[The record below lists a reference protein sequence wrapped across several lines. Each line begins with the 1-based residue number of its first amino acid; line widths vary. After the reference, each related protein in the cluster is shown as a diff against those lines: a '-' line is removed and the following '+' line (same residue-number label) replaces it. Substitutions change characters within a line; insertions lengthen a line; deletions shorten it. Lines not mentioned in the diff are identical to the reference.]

1 MLVNGHWQAAWDPYQ
16 ETDDQG
22 NFKREAASFR
32 HWITPDGSAGPTGN
46 KGFKAEAGRYHLY
59 VAYICPWA
67 SRILA
72 LVKLK
77 QLEDVISISVVE
89 PYLTDFGW
97 CFAGVESRHVSG
109 ATEDHLHPKP
119 YLYQLYLLAEPMMT
133 GRATVPVLWDKKQN
147 TIVNNE
153 SADILAMLDNA
164 FTPWAKNKTNLR
176 PIEQL
181 DQLNQLNEYLY
192 TELNNGV
199 YRAGFAQSQ
208 QAYETAVD
216 DVFHALEV
224 LENRLSDGRL
234 FLLGQ
239 HLTEA
244 DIRLFVTL
252 VRFDCVYH
260 DLFKCNIKP
269 IRDYIWLSHYLSRL
283 FYDHELGETVHFDHI
298 KQGYYSVKAL
308 NPNGVV
314 PSGPI
319 TNIIVNKVKKNHDH

>member
-1 MLVNGHWQAAWDPYQ
+1 MLVNGRWQAAWDPYQ
-16 ETDDQG
+16 KADDKG
-22 NFKREAASFR
+22 NFTRETASFR

-67 SRILA
+67 SRVLA
-72 LVKLK
+72 LLKLK
-77 QLEDVISISVVE
+77 QLEHVISISVVE
-89 PYLTDFGW
+89 PFLTDFGW
-97 CFAGVESRHVSG
+97 SFAGVESRHVSG
-109 ATEDHLHPKP
+109 ATEDHLHQKP

-153 SADILAMLDNA
+153 SADILAMLDHA
-164 FTPWAKNKTNLR
+164 FESWAKKRTNLR

-192 TELNNGV
+192 TKLNNGV

-208 QAYETAVD
+208 QAYEAAVE
-216 DVFHALEV
+216 DVFDALEA
-224 LENRLSDGRL
+224 LENRLSDGRR
-234 FLLGQ
+234 FLLGL

-252 VRFDCVYH
+252 IRFDCVYF

-269 IRDYIWLSHYLSRL
+269 IRDYNWLSQYLFRL
-283 FYDHELGETVHFDHI
+283 FYDLKLGETVHFDHI

-314 PSGPI
+314 PNGPNADI
-319 TNIIVNKVKKNHDH
+319 TISNQEKYHDH